1 MAAPIPQRMTA
12 DEYLAAERE
21 AEFKSEFWLGQV
33 YAMAGAVERHS
44 DVCSNLSRFLQ
55 TRLAGRP
62 CKVHGSDMKVGA
74 TKKRGFAYPDVTVV
88 CGERRFYDDTR
99 DVLTNPTAIFEVLSD
114 STRAFDFAG
123 KFREYQRLESLQHY
137 VLIEPRQRSVTHYER
152 GAQGQWI
159 YVLLTAESDV
169 LRMLDIELPLAEIYH
184 QVELEPDVE

>member
-1 MAAPIPQRMTA
+1 MAAPLPQQITA
-12 DEYLAAERE
+12 DEYLAAERK

-44 DVCSNLSRFLQ
+44 DICSNLSLFLQ

-62 CKVHGSDMKVGA
+62 CKLHGSDMKVGA

-88 CGERRFYDDTR
+88 CGERRFYDDTC

-123 KFREYQRLESLQHY
+123 KFEEYQRLDSLRHY
-137 VLIEPRQRSVTHYER
+137 VLIEPKRRLVIHYER
-152 GAQGQWI
+152 GETGKWI
-159 YVLLTAESDV
+159 YGPLSGEHDV
-169 LRMLDIELPLAEIYH
+169 LRMLDIELPLREIYH
-184 QVELEPDVE
+184 QVELEVELE

>member
-1 MAAPIPQRMTA
+1 MAAPLPQRITA
-12 DEYLAAERE
+12 DEYLAAERK

-44 DVCSNLSRFLQ
+44 DICSNLSLFLQ

-62 CKVHGSDMKVGA
+62 CKLHGSDMKVGA

-88 CGERRFYDDTR
+88 CGERRFYDDTC

-123 KFREYQRLESLQHY
+123 KFEEYQRLDSLRHY
-137 VLIEPRQRSVTHYER
+137 VLIEPKRRSVTHYER
-152 GAQGQWI
+152 GGQGQWI
-159 YVLLTAESDV
+159 YRLLTAEADV
-169 LRMLDIELPLAEIYH
+169 LRLLDIELPLAEIYH
-184 QVELEPDVE
+184 QVELDPDVE